1 MADNVIVSQNVGVGA
16 TVATDDIGGVQYQRV
31 KLALGAD
38 GVSDGD
44 VSSANPM
51 PVNVASLPLPAGAAV
66 EAKQDSVITALGNL
80 LAELQLKADLTE
92 TQPVDVPKEVFSQC
106 VPTITEPH
114 LFIHKGEMFR
124 YRDAITLGSGVS
136 QDYLLTTPA
145 TPWPHLN
152 MTADGTAVT
161 SFLMYEAT
169 DKTGTA
175 LQTAFNAN
183 RNSAN
188 APLMTIHKGTTG
200 GTTDG
205 TQLFIYASGVAT
217 SGSSR
222 APSDVEFAGEWML
235 KANTKYI
242 IRITSGT
249 SGNLCNISL
258 EWYEHVYGT

>member
-16 TVATDDIGGVQYQRV
+16 TVATDDVGGVQYQRV

-51 PVNVASLPLPAGAAV
+51 PV
-66 EAKQDSVITALGNL
+66 
-80 LAELQLKADLTE
+80 
-92 TQPVDVPKEVFSQC
+92 DVPREVFSQC

-169 DKTGTA
+169 DKTGTT

-188 APLMTIHKGTTG
+188 TPLMTVHKGTTG

-205 TQLFIYASGVAT
+205 TQLFVYSSGVAT